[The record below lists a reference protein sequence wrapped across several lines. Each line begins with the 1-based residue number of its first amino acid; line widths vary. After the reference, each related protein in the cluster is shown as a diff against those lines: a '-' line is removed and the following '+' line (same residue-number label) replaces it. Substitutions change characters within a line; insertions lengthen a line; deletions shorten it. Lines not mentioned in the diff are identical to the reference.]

1 MRSRITLLS
10 LAVVLLVA
18 VAGCAKVTTENYE
31 KITNGMTLA
40 EVENILGRGT
50 VETGGGASFGDFS
63 MSGKVVRWG
72 SDEKHIQV
80 TFVNDKVVAKAQQ
93 GL

>member
-1 MRSRITLLS
+1 LS

-18 VAGCAKVTTENYE
+18 VAGCAKVTLENYE
-31 KITNGMTLA
+31 KVTNGMTLA
-40 EVENILGRGT
+40 EVEDILGRGT
-50 VETGGGASFGDFS
+50 VEAGGGGTLGDLS
-63 MSGKVVRWG
+63 LSGKVVRWG
-72 SDEKHIQV
+72 SDEKHIKV